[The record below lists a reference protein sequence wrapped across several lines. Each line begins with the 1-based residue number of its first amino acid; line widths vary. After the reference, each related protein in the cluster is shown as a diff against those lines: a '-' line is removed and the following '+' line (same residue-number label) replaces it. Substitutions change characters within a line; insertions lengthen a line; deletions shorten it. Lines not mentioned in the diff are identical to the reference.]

1 MQPKQDDPSDVTLVL
16 KEGKEIRATRNEL
29 SAASDFFCSL
39 LNSDMR
45 ENREGIIRLEHITGT
60 VMRDV
65 LKFIRF
71 GRAVITREN
80 ATFHLLEAADYLL
93 LSSLKTIVGGFLERE
108 LWPLN
113 YVSTYYYAEKYQCKD
128 LVVASRKLIISNF
141 AAVAQSQEFL
151 NLESQQVEQW
161 ISSDEI
167 AVSSEEEVFKI
178 ILQWIE
184 QNKSERKRKFE
195 ELFRHVR
202 LPHLSR
208 DYLGRH
214 VVTNDMV
221 KENPSCLRLVEEAL
235 KGIYCESGNCPQS
248 PRKWSQTHIVV
259 FTGKET
265 FCYQPEEDKWYRL
278 ADAPFYENES
288 FEMSKFEGKLYV
300 FPKLPRFQSTS
311 AAGEIYDPTLNRW
324 AELDSTEFPDKITKS
339 GVAVVGQEM
348 YSVDTGHFLNYNGF
362 NKQLYWRSES
372 FISKYIFELNYWKVV
387 SSKIPL
393 HYGACAV
400 ATDNYLY
407 VLGGYLLKRHSETV
421 HVATPITNAK
431 RFNIVNERWELVSE
445 MNVPRSNAC
454 GIATHGKIFIAGGI
468 TSSHDV
474 AAGVAK
480 SSRVVKTSE
489 IIRTKTCEVYN
500 VETQEWQLIAS
511 LNAPR
516 SGGNLVCFKETLYV
530 VGGVQSGV
538 GDEAGYSLALTV
550 ESYDFQKKKW
560 RHKTKIPMDRVLSR
574 TSQKVVRACT
584 LHFSVGVLGDPINST
599 PTGMGLMAS
608 LKRALNRR

>member
-29 SAASDFFCSL
+29 SVASDFFCSL
-39 LNSDMR
+39 LNSDMK

-60 VMRDV
+60 VMTDI
-65 LKFIRF
+65 LAFIRF
-71 GRAVITREN
+71 GRLMITQEN
-80 ATFHLLEAADYLL
+80 ATYLLEAADYLL
-93 LSSLKTIVGGFLERE
+93 LPSLKTKVVRFLERE
-108 LWPLN
+108 LSPLN
-113 YVSTYYYAEKYQCKD
+113 YVSTYYYAEKYQCED

-167 AVSSEEEVFKI
+167 AVSSEEEVIKI
-178 ILQWIE
+178 ILQWIK
-184 QNKSERKRKFE
+184 QNKSERKMKFE
-195 ELFRHVR
+195 DLFRHVR
-202 LPHLSR
+202 LPYLSR

-235 KGIYCESGNCPQS
+235 KGIYCASGNCPQS

-278 ADAPFYENES
+278 ADAPLYENKS
-288 FEMSKFEGKLYV
+288 YKMSKFEGKLYV
-300 FPKLPRFQSTS
+300 FPKSPRFQSTS

-324 AELDSTEFPDKITKS
+324 AELGSTEFLEKITKS
-339 GVAVVGQEM
+339 GVAVVGEEM
-348 YSVDTGHFLNYNGF
+348 YSVDTRHFRYEFINN
-362 NKQLYWRSES
+362 QWYWRSKS

-387 SSKIPL
+387 SSEIPL

-407 VLGGYLLKRHSETV
+407 VLGGYLLERHSV
-421 HVATPITNAK
+421 IGTPTTNAR
-431 RFNIVNERWELVSE
+431 RFNIVNKSWEFIAE

-454 GIATHGKIFIAGGI
+454 GIATHGKIFTAGGI

-489 IIRTKTCEVYN
+489 IIRTKTCEMYN
-500 VETQEWQLIAS
+500 VETNEWQLIAS
-511 LNAPR
+511 VNAPR
-516 SGGNLVCFKETLYV
+516 SGGNMVCFKGTLYV

-538 GDEAGYSLALTV
+538 GDEAGYLLALTV
-550 ESYDFQKKKW
+550 ESYDVQKKKW
-560 RHKTKIPMDRVLSR
+560 RHKTKIPVDRVLSR

-584 LHFSVGVLGDPINST
+584 LHFSVGVLGNPINST
-599 PTGMGLMAS
+599 PPGMGLMAS